1 MWVFGKLDTP
11 HFNPRKYVNML
22 TMNNYFPK
30 LLNIGIA
37 LSEPEEV
44 QSCED
49 RQEVTA
55 GVVTL
60 VLRTYNGW

>member
-1 MWVFGKLDTP
+1 
-11 HFNPRKYVNML
+11 ML

-30 LLNIGIA
+30 LLNTARA
-37 LSEPEEV
+37 LAEPEEV